1 MPRQHSPN
9 RLQTQSH
16 QFIQDNNARYGIRK
30 PAVPVRLETNHTAM
44 QQPVVQG
51 VFIFNGKIVKNHP
64 GEQPPPDWESQY
76 QKIYDAGY
84 EDYVYVP
91 LRDVQLYRQA
101 MAEEGA
107 QTSTRPATQSG
118 LEGPLED
125 RVMRDKLMMLY
136 HYHNDLP
143 ETGTKK
149 IKPSINAF
157 IKTYEKLKKEG
168 AIESITTEEL
178 YKAVMANMEKDDSDS
193 VDDYLLQESEAEE
206 LSLLFPE
213 IKQVSMEEIEALSE
227 KTTKVGGNKW
237 DQAVPSKNGIYTDE
251 MKPCITVGLTATLPG
266 GEPISALFHSMRPAD
281 QGPYIIQCLQ
291 GALGEMYDRLSSIK
305 YFVVG
310 GSHETIN
317 KAINILGTL
326 TQMGLNIS
334 GVRLTTTLEERH
346 LIKSVIV
353 TPTGEI
359 RYAVSVAPPPIP
371 QPETPFFSSGFGSAP
386 RNSDPSPGQ
395 EPSSNIS
402 SNETSSFSGAFT
414 SSRALLNQTGEGP
427 GTQSLPGFSP
437 TFRVS
442 RSPGGPS
449 PTSGFRPPRQQARPP
464 APTDSTA
471 VPKPQKE
478 ENDKDQ

>member
-16 QFIQDNNARYGIRK
+16 QSIQENNARYGVRK

-51 VFIFNGKIVKNHP
+51 VFIFNGKIVKKHP
-64 GEQPPPDWESQY
+64 DEQPPPGWESQY

-91 LRDVQLYRQA
+91 LTDVELYRQA
-101 MAEEGA
+101 MAEERA
-107 QTSTRPATQSG
+107 QTSPEPATQSG

-125 RVMRDKLMMLY
+125 SVMREKLIDLY

-143 ETGTKK
+143 GTDTRR
-149 IKPSINAF
+149 KPSINAF

-168 AIESITTEEL
+168 AIESITNKEL
-178 YKAVMANMEKDDSDS
+178 YEAVMANMENDESDS
-193 VDDYLLQESEAEE
+193 VDNYLLQESEAEE
-206 LSLLFPE
+206 MSLLFPE
-213 IKQVSMEEIEALSE
+213 IKQVSIEEIEALSE
-227 KTTKVGGNKW
+227 KTTKVGEW
-237 DQAVPSKNGIYTDE
+237 DKAVPSKNGIYTDE
-251 MKPCITVGLTATLPG
+251 MKPCITVGLTAILPNG
-266 GEPISALFHSMRPAD
+266 DPVSALFHSMRPAD

-317 KAINILGTL
+317 KAINILSTL
-326 TQMGLNIS
+326 AQMGLNIS
-334 GVRLTTTLEERH
+334 GVRLTTTIEERH
-346 LIKSVIV
+346 LVKSVIV
-353 TPTGEI
+353 MPTGEI
-359 RYAVSVAPPPIP
+359 RYAVSVSPPPTP
-371 QPETPFFSSGFGSAP
+371 QPETLFFPSGFGSAP

-395 EPSSNIS
+395 EPASNIS
-402 SNETSSFSGAFT
+402 SSNETPSFSSVFT

-427 GTQSLPGFSP
+427 GTQSQPGFS
-437 TFRVS
+437 TSFRVS
-442 RSPGGPS
+442 RPPGGS
-449 PTSGFRPPRQQARPP
+449 SSGFRPPRQQARPP
-464 APTDSTA
+464 APTDPTP

-478 ENDKDQ
+478 ENKKDQ